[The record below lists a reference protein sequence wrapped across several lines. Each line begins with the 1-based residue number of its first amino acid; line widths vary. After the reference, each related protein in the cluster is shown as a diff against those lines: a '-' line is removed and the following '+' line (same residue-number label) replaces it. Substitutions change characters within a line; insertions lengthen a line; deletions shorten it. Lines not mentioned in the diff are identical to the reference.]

1 MKALLARTLKPK
13 IAARFGGRM
22 KALVSGGA
30 PLNPDVGLFF
40 DAMGLTLL
48 QGSGQTVAGPVISFN
63 RPPPAVAQAPEGPPL
78 VGGEVRLADDGDI
91 QIRRASR
98 QSIVCTYV

>member
-22 KALVSGGA
+22 KALGCGGA
-30 PLNPDVGLFF
+30 ALNPDVGLFF

-48 QGSGQTVAGPVISFN
+48 QGYGQPATAPVNSCN
-63 RPPPAVAQAPEGPPL
+63 RHRPGIARDRGGRRHA
-78 VGGEVRLADDGDI
+78 GGEGTGEEGGRGREWELGGDEG
-91 QIRRASR
+91 
-98 QSIVCTYV
+98 